1 MVQSMAEVVIL
12 ALIAEWLLRKAR
24 IPGLVGM
31 LFIGVLFGPY
41 VLNILDPD
49 LLAIGHDLRLIAL
62 IVILLRAGFEIS
74 TAALRRASGKML
86 LVPIPA
92 FFEGAAITLLGP
104 PLLGLTYM
112 QSALLGA
119 VLAAISPAV
128 VVPMMIRFIQ
138 EQRGTHKGIPTL
150 VLAAASLDDVFVIT
164 AFSALLG
171 LYMGNETHLAWQ
183 VTGVPLSIVLGVG
196 VGLLAGWALIRLFER
211 FNPRATKRVLV
222 LIGLSV
228 FLVRAEHVLEG
239 WIPFAAFL
247 AVMSIGFIIL
257 EKREHM
263 AHELSARLG
272 KIWVFAE
279 ILLFVMVG
287 SQVNVQVAWEA
298 GLGGI
303 LIVMLGLVARSAG
316 VYVCLLGTRLNLRE
330 RIFIMI
336 AYTPKAT
343 VQAAIGAAPLAAMR
357 MAGMETHAGEVILA
371 VAVLSILLTAPVGA
385 WVIALAGPAL
395 LDRAPPDT
403 PREDLEAVLESEGF
417 EDED

>member
-12 ALIAEWLLRKAR
+12 ALILDWFLRKAR

-41 VLNILDPD
+41 VLNTLDPD

-92 FFEGAAITLLGP
+92 LFEGAAITLLGP
-104 PLLGLTYM
+104 WLLGLSYM

-171 LYMGNETHLAWQ
+171 LYMGNQTHLAWQ

-196 VGLLAGWALIRLFER
+196 AGLLAGMALIRLFER

-222 LIGLSV
+222 LLGVSV
-228 FLVRAEHVLEG
+228 FLVRAEQALEG

-247 AVMSIGFIIL
+247 AVMAIGFTIL
-257 EKREHM
+257 DKREHM
-263 AHELSARLG
+263 AHEISARLG

-279 ILLFVMVG
+279 IFLFVMVG
-287 SQVNVQVAWEA
+287 AQVNVEVAWEA
-298 GLGGI
+298 GVGGI
-303 LIVMLGLVARSAG
+303 LIVVLGLIARSAG
-316 VYVCLLGTRLNLRE
+316 VSVCLLGANLTVRE
-330 RIFIMI
+330 RVFVMI

-371 VAVLSILLTAPVGA
+371 VAVLSILLTAPLGA
-385 WVIALAGPAL
+385 WVISLAGPCL

-403 PREDLEAVLESEGF
+403 PREDLEAVLESAGF

>member
-1 MVQSMAEVVIL
+1 MAYSLAEVVIL
-12 ALIAEWLLRKAR
+12 ALILDWVLRKAH

-31 LFIGVLFGPY
+31 LLIGVLFGPY
-41 VLNILDPD
+41 VLNMLDPS
-49 LLAIGHDLRLIAL
+49 LLAIGQDLRLIAL

-74 TAALRRASGKML
+74 TEALRRASGKML

-92 FFEGAAITLLGP
+92 LFEGAAITLVGP
-104 PLLGLTYM
+104 WLLGLTYM

-128 VVPMMIRFIQ
+128 VVPMMIRFIE
-138 EQRGTHKGIPTL
+138 EQRGTQKGIPTL

-164 AFSALLG
+164 VFSAILG
-171 LYMGNETHLAWQ
+171 LYLGNEASLTWQ
-183 VTGVPLSIVLGVG
+183 VAGVPLSVGLGVAI
-196 VGLLAGWALIRLFER
+196 GLLAGWALIRLFER
-211 FNPRATKRVLV
+211 FNPRATKRVLI
-222 LIGLSV
+222 LIGVSV
-228 FLVRAEHVLEG
+228 FLVRAEEALEG
-239 WIPFAAFL
+239 WIPFAGFL

-263 AHELSARLG
+263 AHEISARLG
-272 KIWVFAE
+272 KVWVFAE

-287 SQVNVQVAWEA
+287 AQVNVEVAWEA

-303 LIVMLGLVARSAG
+303 VLVVLGLAARSAG
-316 VYVCLLGTRLNLRE
+316 VYVCLWGTNLNLGE

-371 VAVLSILLTAPVGA
+371 VAVLSILLTAPLGA
-385 WVIALAGPAL
+385 WALALAGPPL
-395 LDRAPPDT
+395 LDPAPPGS
-403 PREDLEAVLESEGF
+403 PREDLEAVLESEGL
-417 EDED
+417 DEDD